1 MSGSDDPTS
10 GSTVSP
16 SPADAESAA
25 AQPVVPAPTQPEPPI
40 EGSVSRALGEV
51 RGRLGDLER
60 LGGAEVGQAEDRLRP
75 IWQQA
80 TKGEHRLPVAAAVA
94 VAIALQLALPNRL
107 SMHPVLLLPVLETAL
122 LVGLVAAN
130 PKRID
135 RESRVLR
142 SASLTLIAIITI
154 DNIWAAAHLIQRLIN
169 GTMASTA
176 EPLLA
181 SGASVYLTNVI
192 VFGLWYWELDRGG
205 PVGRLMGR
213 NPYPDFLF
221 SQMTNDNLAPPDW
234 RPTFVDYL
242 YTSFTN
248 AMAFSPTDVLPLTR
262 WAKTLMAVQAG
273 VALGTVALVVARAV
287 NILK

>member
-1 MSGSDDPTS
+1 MSGSDDQSAEQPP
-10 GSTVSP
+10 P
-16 SPADAESAA
+16 SPPPAPPPQPPPAGSPH
-25 AQPVVPAPTQPEPPI
+25 PVVKAI
-40 EGSVSRALGEV
+40 GGV
-51 RGRLGDLER
+51 RDELGRLEQLGDAGVER
-60 LGGAEVGQAEDRLRP
+60 AEDRLRP
-75 IWQQA
+75 IWQKASQ
-80 TKGEHRLPVAAAVA
+80 GEHRLPVAAAIA
-94 VAIALQLALPNRL
+94 VAIALQLALPNKL
-107 SMHPVLLLPVLETAL
+107 SMHPVLLLPFLESAL
-122 LVGLVAAN
+122 LIGLVAAN

-142 SASLTLIAIITI
+142 TTSLALIAVITI
-154 DNIWAAAHLIQRLIN
+154 DNVWSAGHLIRRLID
-169 GTMASTA
+169 GTMGSSAA
-176 EPLLA
+176 PLLA
-181 SGASVYLTNVI
+181 SGASIYMTNVI

-205 PVGRLMGR
+205 PVSRLMGH

-221 SQMTNDNLAPPDW
+221 SQMTNADLAPPDW

-262 WAKTLMAVQAG
+262 WAKTLMAIQAG

>member
-1 MSGSDDPTS
+1 MSGSDLPP
-10 GSTVSP
+10 SP
-16 SPADAESAA
+16 SNEEPGPTPPPPA
-25 AQPVVPAPTQPEPPI
+25 APNP
-40 EGSVSRALGEV
+40 VSRALGEV
-51 RGRLGDLER
+51 RGRLGHLEE
-60 LGGAEVGQAEDRLRP
+60 LGSAEVEHAEDRLKP
-75 IWQQA
+75 VWQQA
-80 TKGEHRLPVAAAVA
+80 TEGEHRLPVAAAVA

-107 SMHPVLLLPVLETAL
+107 SMHPVLLLPVLESAL
-122 LVGLVAAN
+122 LVGLIAAN
-130 PKRID
+130 PKRIN
-135 RESRVLR
+135 RESKALR
-142 SASLTLIAIITI
+142 SASLALIAIISF
-154 DNIWAAAHLIQRLIN
+154 DNIWSAGHLIRRLIDN
-169 GTMASTA
+169 QMGSTA
-176 EPLLA
+176 GPLLA
-181 SGASVYLTNVI
+181 SGASIYITNVI

-221 SQMTNDNLAPPDW
+221 SQMTNENLAPPDW

-262 WAKTLMAVQAG
+262 WAKTLMAIQAG

>member
-1 MSGSDDPTS
+1 
-10 GSTVSP
+10 
-16 SPADAESAA
+16 
-25 AQPVVPAPTQPEPPI
+25 
-40 EGSVSRALGEV
+40 V
-51 RGRLGDLER
+51 RGRLGHLEE
-60 LGGAEVGQAEDRLRP
+60 LGSAEVEHAEDRLKP
-75 IWQQA
+75 VWQQA
-80 TKGEHRLPVAAAVA
+80 TEGEHRLPVAAAVA

-107 SMHPVLLLPVLETAL
+107 SMHPVLLLPVLESAL
-122 LVGLVAAN
+122 LVGLIAAN
-130 PKRID
+130 PKRIN
-135 RESRVLR
+135 RESKALR
-142 SASLTLIAIITI
+142 SASLALIAIISF
-154 DNIWAAAHLIQRLIN
+154 DNIWSAGHLIRRLIDN
-169 GTMASTA
+169 QMGSTA
-176 EPLLA
+176 GPLLA
-181 SGASVYLTNVI
+181 SGASIYITNVI

-221 SQMTNDNLAPPDW
+221 SQMTNENLAPPDW

-262 WAKTLMAVQAG
+262 WAKTLMAIQAG

>member
-1 MSGSDDPTS
+1 MSGSDLPP
-10 GSTVSP
+10 SP
-16 SPADAESAA
+16 SDE
-25 AQPVVPAPTQPEPPI
+25 QPSPTPPPTAPSP
-40 EGSVSRALGEV
+40 VSRALGEV
-51 RGRLGDLER
+51 RGHLGHLEEF
-60 LGGAEVGQAEDRLRP
+60 GSAEVGHAEDRLKP

-80 TKGEHRLPVAAAVA
+80 TEGEHRLPVAAAVA

-107 SMHPVLLLPVLETAL
+107 TMHPVLLLPVLESVL
-122 LVGLVAAN
+122 LVGLIAAN
-130 PKRID
+130 PKRIN
-135 RESRVLR
+135 RESKALR
-142 SASLTLIAIITI
+142 SASLALIAIISF
-154 DNIWAAAHLIQRLIN
+154 DNIWSAGHLIRRLIDN
-169 GTMASTA
+169 QMGSTA
-176 EPLLA
+176 GPLLA
-181 SGASVYLTNVI
+181 SGASIYLTNVI

-221 SQMTNDNLAPPDW
+221 SQMTNENLAPPNW

-262 WAKTLMAVQAG
+262 WAKTLMAIQAG

>member
-1 MSGSDDPTS
+1 
-10 GSTVSP
+10 
-16 SPADAESAA
+16 
-25 AQPVVPAPTQPEPPI
+25 
-40 EGSVSRALGEV
+40 
-51 RGRLGDLER
+51 
-60 LGGAEVGQAEDRLRP
+60 
-75 IWQQA
+75 
-80 TKGEHRLPVAAAVA
+80 VAAAVA

-107 SMHPVLLLPVLETAL
+107 NMHPVLLLPVLEAAL
-122 LVGLVAAN
+122 LIGLVAAN

-142 SASLTLIAIITI
+142 SASLALIAVITF
-154 DNIWAAAHLIQRLIN
+154 DNIWAAGHLIRRLLDN
-169 GTMASTA
+169 QMGSTA
-176 EPLLA
+176 GPLLA
-181 SGASVYLTNVI
+181 SGASIYLTNII

-205 PVGRLMGR
+205 PVGRLMGH

-221 SQMTNDNLAPPDW
+221 AQMSNENLAPPDW

-262 WAKTLMAVQAG
+262 WAKTLMAIQAG